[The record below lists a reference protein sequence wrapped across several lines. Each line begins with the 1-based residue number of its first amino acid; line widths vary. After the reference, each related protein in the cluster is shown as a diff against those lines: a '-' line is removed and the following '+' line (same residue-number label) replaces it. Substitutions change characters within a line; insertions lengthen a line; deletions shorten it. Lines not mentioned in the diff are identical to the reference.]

1 MGEGLKVAMMQVEF
15 MHCETHYYMLDE
27 IDDIINRL
35 IKTRKIL
42 KKKMTCIL

>member
-15 MHCETHYYMLDE
+15 MHNDIQMLQE
-27 IDDIINRL
+27 LDDIIDRL

-42 KKKMTCIL
+42 KKKLMSIS